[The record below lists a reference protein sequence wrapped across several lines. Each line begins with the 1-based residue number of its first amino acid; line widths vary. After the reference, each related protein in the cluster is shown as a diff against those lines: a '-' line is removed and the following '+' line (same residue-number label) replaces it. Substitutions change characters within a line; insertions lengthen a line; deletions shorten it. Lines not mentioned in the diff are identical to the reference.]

1 MPLNA
6 NAEKNIQDDFENVIW
21 VNLCMFLW
29 ISSSKR
35 TRERD
40 KQIMCFMN
48 SEIEIERSL
57 QFMKKLGELVEA

>member
-21 VNLCMFLW
+21 VNLCMFLL

>member
-21 VNLCMFLW
+21 VSLCMFLW

-48 SEIEIERSL
+48 SKIEIERSL